1 MLSIKRLKTAQ
12 LSGDYLQLQDQD
24 QTVTGCL
31 QPLAQFSLLCRLR
44 HGLFSVARCLGNVY
58 NFSAVIM
65 AKNCF
70 RSDDFFSKAKPVAGW
85 FGTRCFWCDQMLSN
99 ATGNNLSFQQGQRAI
114 YGIQIYDWNI
124 TNALK
129 CYCEHKLSSQQ
140 GQGAIYRIQF
150 YEWNISKS

>member
-70 RSDDFFSKAKPVAGW
+70 RSDDFFFKGKASSRMIWNSMFLVW
-85 FGTRCFWCDQMLSN
+85 SN
-99 ATGNNLSFQQGQRAI
+99 AF
-114 YGIQIYDWNI
+114 
-124 TNALK
+124 K
-129 CYCEHKLSSQQ
+129 CYWEQAFFSARAE
-140 GQGAIYRIQF
+140 GYI
-150 YEWNISKS
+150 WNPNIRLKHNKCFEMLLRTQAFFSARAGSYI